1 MKYFPVKN
9 NGDLR
14 KTPLK
19 GNTLLELYSEIKKY
33 YDYDFS
39 AHYEYLMNTEDE
51 ISEYA
56 IVNYKKLSPK
66 EFFGMV
72 KDEIDQLNIKRQEEI
87 KSLYDS
93 KRKQLE
99 EKIVNFT
106 EEEKKLFHLLHGNLE
121 IEVYPPMYREDDWV
135 GELFFKGVPLKKIT
149 VKKSEVSI
157 PKMIFI
163 Q

>member
-19 GNTLLELYSEIKKY
+19 GNTLTELHSEIKNY
-33 YDYDFS
+33 YGYKFP
-39 AHYEYLMNTEDE
+39 AQYEYLMNTEDE
-51 ISEYA
+51 IAEYA
-56 IVNYKKLSPK
+56 IVNGEKMSPK
-66 EFFGMV
+66 QFFGMV
-72 KDEIDQLNIKRQEEI
+72 EGEIDQLNIKRQEEI
-87 KSLYDS
+87 RSLYHS
-93 KRKQLE
+93 RRKQLE
-99 EKIVNFT
+99 EKIANFT

-121 IEVYPPMYREDDWV
+121 IEVYPPMYREDDWG
-135 GELFFKGVPLKKIT
+135 GEVFFKGVSLKKIT